1 MPIIVCLKE
10 PGINLVCKGE
20 IKDDEKTAAE
30 YDALFPNPMV
40 QDQDGQNMV
49 IPLSVDCN
57 IAFIK
62 EVTQAELDKRKAE
75 AEKRKKLAEAQGGGG
90 GSPLIKPEML
100 FPSNR
105 GGRG

>member
-30 YDALFPNPMV
+30 YDALFPNLMV
-40 QDQDGQNMV
+40 KDQEGHNMV
-49 IPLSVDCN
+49 IPLSVDCS

-62 EVTQAELDKRKAE
+62 EVTQKELDKRREE
-75 AEKRKKLAEAQGGGG
+75 AEKRKNQAGAQGA
-90 GSPLIKPEML
+90 GSGLIKPQFA
-100 FPSNR
+100 FPSAK